1 MQNVISLEYHAPYSW
16 NSGLEEDIVKCSQVC
31 MPQLPGLFLVCKV
44 FRTGEYSA
52 ESLKGEFGD
61 SINSE
66 LAERPVLGL
75 GKFIQKES
83 ARKVTMG
90 IIVVLMNFSCQW

>member
-1 MQNVISLEYHAPYSW
+1 MLFNAAKFACL
-16 NSGLEEDIVKCSQVC
+16 
-31 MPQLPGLFLVCKV
+31 QLPELFLVRKV

-52 ESLKGEFGD
+52 ESLKGEFGV

-66 LAERPVLGL
+66 LTERPVLGL
-75 GKFIQKES
+75 GKFIQKEG

-90 IIVVLMNFSCQW
+90 IIVVS

>member
-1 MQNVISLEYHAPYSW
+1 MQNVISL
-16 NSGLEEDIVKCSQVC
+16 DIMHHTFATQDWKTLLFNAAKFACL
-31 MPQLPGLFLVCKV
+31 QLPGLFLVCKV
-44 FRTGEYSA
+44 LVTGEYST
-52 ESLKGEFGD
+52 ESLKGEFGV

-75 GKFIQKES
+75 GKFIQKEG

-90 IIVVLMNFSCQW
+90 IIVVLMNFSCKW